1 MCKGPEVKAGLDVLE
16 AMQEVQLGWS
26 KDAWETTGPD
36 ELLLK
41 AVNEPLAFL
50 RISSVHDIGLH
61 PPHSRGSRPQAA
73 LGCCLGQFSSPA
85 WGSGSDAYHSSPS
98 QDRKSVV

>member
-1 MCKGPEVKAGLDVLE
+1 MCKGPEAEAGLDILE

-26 KDAWETTGPD
+26 KDAREKTEPD

-61 PPHSRGSRPQAA
+61 LPHRKA
-73 LGCCLGQFSSPA
+73 L
-85 WGSGSDAYHSSPS
+85 
-98 QDRKSVV
+98 K

>member
-1 MCKGPEVKAGLDVLE
+1 MCKGPEAEAGLDILE

-26 KDAWETTGPD
+26 TDAGEKTEPD

-61 PPHSRGSRPQAA
+61 LPHRKA
-73 LGCCLGQFSSPA
+73 L
-85 WGSGSDAYHSSPS
+85 
-98 QDRKSVV
+98 K

>member
-1 MCKGPEVKAGLDVLE
+1 MAKNPPANAGNVGSVSVLE

-61 PPHSRGSRPQAA
+61 PPHRKA
-73 LGCCLGQFSSPA
+73 L
-85 WGSGSDAYHSSPS
+85 
-98 QDRKSVV
+98 K